1 MKILQK
7 KSRCFTLVEL
17 LVAMAVFV
25 VMLALM
31 LRFFSGTQQ
40 VWRGLRERNTVFAD
54 ARTAMDLM
62 TSLLENAVTSD
73 KFIPLSVG
81 KNDTPVTDEIR
92 FLTRTPRTLLDEAV
106 PPPADE
112 LECIY
117 LVSFSR
123 TDTDNT
129 DPEWDEKEGVLVLKV
144 SATPQSGYAGNAISG
159 EDFRVEAFDGLSEP
173 ESSIAVIKQV
183 SELSFRRLVECSYE
197 EPEKNRPIAIE
208 ITLKVFDTLE
218 NYQIWRSNVL
228 SATEKE
234 IFRGQHEYTFRRVV
248 GFDDI
253 AELIEE

>member
-73 KFIPLSVG
+73 KFIPLSVAG
-81 KNDTPVTDEIR
+81 EVNEIR

-112 LECIY
+112 LECIF

-123 TDTDNT
+123 TDTANT
-129 DPEWDEKEGVLVLKV
+129 DPEWETDEGVLVLKV

-159 EDFRVEAFDGLSEP
+159 ENFQVEAFDAGLDEP

-197 EPEKNRPIAIE
+197 DPDKNCPVAIE

-218 NYQIWRSNVL
+218 NYQIWKGL
-228 SATEKE
+228 PDAQKE
-234 IFRGQHEYTFRRVV
+234 AFRGQHEHTFRRVV

>member
-73 KFIPLSVG
+73 KFIPLSVAG
-81 KNDTPVTDEIR
+81 EVNEIR

-123 TDTDNT
+123 TDTANT
-129 DPEWDEKEGVLVLKV
+129 DPEWNADEGVLVLKV

-159 EDFRVEAFDGLSEP
+159 EDFRVEAFDGLNEP

-183 SELSFRRLVECSYE
+183 SGLSFRRLVASAE
-197 EPEKNRPIAIE
+197 EPDKNCPVAIE

-218 NYQIWRSNVL
+218 NYQIW
-228 SATEKE
+228 KE
-234 IFRGQHEYTFRRVV
+234 LPDAQKEAFRGQHEHTFRRVV